1 MKPIKFL
8 ALFAL
13 STIVFSV
20 SAQNTLV
27 YQLFNNQAS
36 NTIVRDWGD
45 YYVVSMKLTY
55 ASGNPTQFQLVKKH
69 YTGYTQHPIYT
80 ITLTSGYSVSDFTIF
95 NDMVYFVGSYNSS
108 NGAMGYFSLNA
119 LVSGNVGVDYYTFDN
134 EAQLALPWDDY
145 SELFLFRNF
154 SKVTAFSDGTNTHV
168 LILGEKISQK
178 TYSPQQITTEGTGAI
193 YDVIPGSSTFH
204 YVYNPADS
212 EFFDDIVVENDRL
225 LTFGYTRGG
234 GIGGTYSRMFDR
246 NAPFSLSCAIS
257 QYRIVQCHVGCIS
270 KVHAAKTNWLTG
282 EYSVLAYYG
291 AFSLVSYKGLALPLM
306 KHYVAGGAL
315 SMKLPMTIRINQGT
329 TLASSCKISG
339 IAMDTNVSKLYVLQ
353 DMRQPLSNI
362 TRSAVCKFSAPVL
375 GTATIPV
382 TYDTTDKWNDISL
395 YGNNAFIT
403 VNKQANSI
411 KTFMENNSTSTTCKP
426 HDSISAEWISVTED
440 EFISTYQY
448 IAYRSSLSLTHTS
461 ASLQRAV
468 STYSIGC
475 EH

>member
-154 SKVTAFSDGTNTHV
+154 SK
-168 LILGEKISQK
+168 
-178 TYSPQQITTEGTGAI
+178 
-193 YDVIPGSSTFH
+193 
-204 YVYNPADS
+204 
-212 EFFDDIVVENDRL
+212 
-225 LTFGYTRGG
+225 
-234 GIGGTYSRMFDR
+234 
-246 NAPFSLSCAIS
+246 
-257 QYRIVQCHVGCIS
+257 
-270 KVHAAKTNWLTG
+270 
-282 EYSVLAYYG
+282 
-291 AFSLVSYKGLALPLM
+291 
-306 KHYVAGGAL
+306 
-315 SMKLPMTIRINQGT
+315 
-329 TLASSCKISG
+329 
-339 IAMDTNVSKLYVLQ
+339 NVS
-353 DMRQPLSNI
+353 R
-362 TRSAVCKFSAPVL
+362 
-375 GTATIPV
+375 
-382 TYDTTDKWNDISL
+382 
-395 YGNNAFIT
+395 
-403 VNKQANSI
+403 
-411 KTFMENNSTSTTCKP
+411 
-426 HDSISAEWISVTED
+426 
-440 EFISTYQY
+440 
-448 IAYRSSLSLTHTS
+448 
-461 ASLQRAV
+461 
-468 STYSIGC
+468 
-475 EH
+475 